1 MYIFEYFLFLKSWL
15 WHSIN
20 IGNEI
25 CNTYKSCL
33 KLLLPCCCLDK
44 QKRQVHQKIAG
55 LSLNQLF
62 MNLRIHYFIIRILT
76 ASMRPWTSRYFLFL
90 TLTSKKKVAKKN
102 KQILYMHPF
111 WPRKRKA
118 KFYFHKENKFLLLMH
133 PPYPVKHTVHCRY
146 PPSLTA
152 YTVHCSTKLIMH
164 RLPLKRSPYID
175 VLRLAAEADAE
186 AAAASQGGS
195 KKQRATYISPK
206 VRA

>member
-1 MYIFEYFLFLKSWL
+1 MIYLITSCFWSHGLGILLILEMNYVIL
-15 WHSIN
+15 
-20 IGNEI
+20 
-25 CNTYKSCL
+25 YKSCL

-44 QKRQVHQKIAG
+44 QKRQLQQKIAG
-55 LSLNQLF
+55 LLLNQLF
-62 MNLRIHYFIIRILT
+62 KNSLFHYSNLNCKYLWCH
-76 ASMRPWTSRYFLFL
+76 RPVRRHQKNFFWMLIKKEL
-90 TLTSKKKVAKKN
+90 SKKQTN
-102 KQILYMHPF
+102 IIHTPI

-118 KFYFHKENKFLLLMH
+118 KFYIHKENKFLLLMH

-195 KKQRATYISPK
+195 KKRWATYISPK

>member
-1 MYIFEYFLFLKSWL
+1 MYS
-15 WHSIN
+15 N
-20 IGNEI
+20 ISCFWSHGYGIVLILEMNYVI
-25 CNTYKSCL
+25 LTKVVWCL

-44 QKRQVHQKIAG
+44 QKRQLQQKIAG

-62 MNLRIHYFIIRILT
+62 MNLTIHYFIIRILISST
-76 ASMRPWTSRYFLFL
+76 LSSKLYFLFL
-90 TLTSKKKVAKKN
+90 TLTSKKKKCQKN
-102 KQILYMHPF
+102 QMLYMHPF

-118 KFYFHKENKFLLLMH
+118 KFHFHKENRFLLLMH

-195 KKQRATYISPK
+195 KKQWATYISPK